1 MREQYD
7 ETEEKTMGKCPAN
20 KYHQELRRTRK
31 TPRFLD
37 DDDDGGSDVGSDTAL
52 SAKEYFRINSY
63 LPVIDSLVMGINLRL
78 EAYQL
83 LSLRFGFL
91 SNILQMSDKELRQLF
106 I

>member
-7 ETEEKTMGKCPAN
+7 ETEEKAVEKCPAN

-31 TPRFLD
+31 TPRFL

-63 LPVIDSLVMGINLRL
+63 LPVIDSLVIGITYASKHINYFPCDLDFSPTYYR
-78 EAYQL
+78 
-83 LSLRFGFL
+83 
-91 SNILQMSDKELRQLF
+91 
-106 I
+106 